1 MNLRLPVILCI
12 VGAAGV
18 AAVTRA
24 VHPPA
29 TSPPPVAFSQDE
41 AVTPAREPS
50 ARVRPTADPGVVV
63 YVAGA
68 VARGG
73 VYHLAARSRAVDAVR
88 AAGGATAS
96 GDLVAVNLA
105 APLADG
111 DEVIVPQ
118 KGAADDVVAS
128 DGSTPKHHKKHK
140 RHRKRRHKRAQIAT
154 DSAVETADTTSMIGD
169 AAPAAPIDINA
180 ADASE
185 LETLPG
191 VGANLAERIVSY
203 REQNG
208 PFAALDDL
216 LDVGGMTQK
225 RLDDI
230 EPFLVSL

>member
-1 MNLRLPVILCI
+1 
-12 VGAAGV
+12 
-18 AAVTRA
+18 
-24 VHPPA
+24 
-29 TSPPPVAFSQDE
+29 
-41 AVTPAREPS
+41 
-50 ARVRPTADPGVVV
+50 
-63 YVAGA
+63 
-68 VARGG
+68 
-73 VYHLAARSRAVDAVR
+73 
-88 AAGGATAS
+88 
-96 GDLVAVNLA
+96 
-105 APLADG
+105 
-111 DEVIVPQ
+111 
-118 KGAADDVVAS
+118 
-128 DGSTPKHHKKHK
+128 
-140 RHRKRRHKRAQIAT
+140 
-154 DSAVETADTTSMIGD
+154 MIGD